1 MQNFSRFI
9 LVQILFCISL
19 ITSAQIRTSDKI
31 RPQWLK
37 QQPIPTNA
45 SFTYEIV
52 NSVSSSLDGA
62 REKCLAQL
70 ISGSGLENGIV
81 AVSDY
86 TTDENL
92 SQTWINGKLEERLDY
107 SAKTTTKAESRA
119 VSLHVKEVAEYW
131 TYDGA
136 GNYYLSKLYAKSRL
150 NSTPSFDNIY
160 LTEKYGARG
169 LWRSMI
175 VPGWGQMHKGSY
187 AKGGIIMGG
196 TVALAGGIIFTESMR
211 QSCITQINQTHS
223 STAIKQLAANMT
235 NWAIGRNICIG
246 AIAALYAYNLVDAIV
261 APGARRVVV
270 TPGYMSFSF

>member
-1 MQNFSRFI
+1 MRRF
-9 LVQILFCISL
+9 LLFLSVQMLLCVTMV
-19 ITSAQIRTSDKI
+19 TSAQIRSSEKM

-37 QQPIPTNA
+37 QPPVPTNA

-52 NSVSSSLDGA
+52 NSVSSTLDGA
-62 REKCLAQL
+62 REKCLSQL
-70 ISGSGLENGIV
+70 ISGSGLESGIV
-81 AVSDY
+81 AVSNY

-107 SAKTTTKAESRA
+107 SSRTVTKAESRA

-131 TYDGA
+131 TYDA
-136 GNYYLSKLYAKSRL
+136 MGNYYLSKLYAKSRL
-150 NSTPSFDNIY
+150 NSTPSFDEVY

-187 AKGGIIMGG
+187 VKGGIMLGG
-196 TVALAGGIIFTESMR
+196 TVVLAGGIIFTESMR
-211 QSCITQINQTHS
+211 KSCYTQIGQTHS
-223 STAIKQLAANMT
+223 STAIKQLSANAA

-246 AIAALYAYNLVDAIV
+246 AAAALYVYNLVDAIV

-270 TPGYMSFSF
+270 TPGYMAVRF